1 MPRAKKQTV
10 KKEEE
15 VMNSGYE
22 PDNVSQSA
30 YTEKTSP
37 ATTTASSFDVD
48 AFLDGLFPP
57 PTQAPKPAA
66 NQYSDNPACPVCG
79 EVMNYDE
86 ITKQDGNVWRVTSD
100 VPQSSSSPSVL

>member
-1 MPRAKKQTV
+1 MPRAKKQSV

-15 VMNSGYE
+15 VIYSGYE
-22 PDNVSQSA
+22 PDNVSQSV

-37 ATTTASSFDVD
+37 ATTTAFPFDVD

-66 NQYSDNPACPVCG
+66 NQYSNNPACPVCG

-86 ITKQDGNVWRVTSD
+86 ITKQDGNV
-100 VPQSSSSPSVL
+100 